1 MASAPPN
8 QDAASTSGPRPTMLA
23 NQLKLR
29 SWVQLESIQIADH
42 VCTFEGE
49 AIVEAATMRTRQVAT
64 PDGYGRVW
72 WQHEECWYRGNLVNG
87 RLEGDGTF
95 AMRNGDRFHGTFAA
109 DRPVGSGTLAKLDG
123 RRMTV
128 QYPPHKTLLEDVVP
142 TPLSSCP
149 GPEHVI
155 DRVLRVY
162 TAACMRAGQGAKEN
176 DYGHIKSMH
185 GKVAFAFPFRA
196 HVPLRNAEQCRGKI
210 VVTQRGGCSFAKKL
224 LFVQD
229 AGGIAMIV
237 VGFDDRD
244 RFNQVMQIT
253 QGQVPGA
260 ARLLRA
266 SIPAMYVLGKDEH
279 LIAEG
284 MLCRITF
291 LPRTPRTPE
300 AWFLGS
306 IDVPPQTC
314 YTEESEESAG
324 NLLEDFREQRR
335 RERQTFAE
343 TEAAQRRAEA
353 AAESLLTQRTRRR
366 QRMAT
371 LREKQPLELGL
382 GEWLEVTWS
391 EQTEN
396 WPGRNAFGAVEA
408 ESKY

>member
-1 MASAPPN
+1 MASASPN
-8 QDAASTSGPRPTMLA
+8 HDAASTSGPRPTMLA
-23 NQLKLR
+23 NQLRLR

-42 VCTFEGE
+42 LCTFEGE
-49 AIVEAATMRTRQVAT
+49 ARVEPATMRTRQVAT

-72 WQHEECWYRGNLVNG
+72 WQREECWYRGNLVNG
-87 RLEGDGTF
+87 KLQGDGTF
-95 AMRNGDRFHGTFAA
+95 SMRNGDRFHGTFAA

-128 QYPPHKTLLEDVVP
+128 EYPPHKTLLEDVVP

-260 ARLLRA
+260 TRLLRA

-335 RERQTFAE
+335 RERQSEKRIMAK
-343 TEAAQRRAEA
+343 
-353 AAESLLTQRTRRR
+353 R
-366 QRMAT
+366 QKKA
-371 LREKQPLELGL
+371 LELGEAMATTAREAQAMLQLQNAAAAAVGTEGREPAEL
-382 GEWLEVTWS
+382 GFFHRKLAAQLAAEV
-391 EQTEN
+391 EKL
-396 WPGRNAFGAVEA
+396 A
-408 ESKY
+408 